1 MAWRGPATRAVLAAV
16 RRPAAAPAAA
26 AARLRAPPPFAAPR
40 RRVPSAFTTSSSSP
54 LPSARPLAALMG
66 SPVTAAA
73 VMARLTAHPGASAR
87 ACCELSQGNLL
98 PLPQLLRSIIFI
110 LLFHHV
116 SSLALHNLIVEIAS
130 FIPPG

>member
-40 RRVPSAFTTSSSSP
+40 RRVPSPFTASSAP
-54 LPSARPLAALMG
+54 LPSARPLAAMMG
-66 SPVTAAA
+66 SPVSAAA

-87 ACCELSQGNLL
+87 ACCELSQG
-98 PLPQLLRSIIFI
+98 SG
-110 LLFHHV
+110 
-116 SSLALHNLIVEIAS
+116 ED
-130 FIPPG
+130 G

>member
-40 RRVPSAFTTSSSSP
+40 RRVPSAFATSSSP

-98 PLPQLLRSIIFI
+98 PLPQLLRSINFMSYCSTMYP
-110 LLFHHV
+110 H
-116 SSLALHNLIVEIAS
+116 LHCII
-130 FIPPG
+130 